1 MRRHLPHFIVLGL
14 YLLLAVALTWPLVM
28 HITTHLPGSAE
39 WAFDES
45 TFAWNM
51 WWFKFSLL
59 DLQQSPLHTEYIFF
73 PLGIDL
79 VLYTFNFFNAMLGLP
94 LLLAVGLPTASNLVI
109 LAAFVLSGYG
119 GYLLVCYL
127 LSPSRGEAGSRGPTG
142 DRAGQ
147 RRAAHG
153 DSQASGCAPA
163 GSGTDSDRLAVRTAA
178 FIAGAAYAFAASR
191 MIYAALGHY
200 DMVTA
205 QWFPFYALFFLKT
218 VREPHVKNAVLAGL
232 CAAFALLAEMI
243 FGVFLLFLSLILLFL
258 PPHPPYPS
266 PRRGEGVHGAPH
278 RLLSISWRGGQGM
291 RLVSRLLVL
300 VVTAAI
306 VWSPVMLPVLDA
318 FTRSDYALTGWGE
331 GLKLS
336 ADVVGWF
343 TPTALHPLFGVGDW
357 PAYLRSVVEGRAP
370 TLDVNT
376 VFLGFG
382 ILALAILGAS
392 IAWRRVRA
400 WAWGAVLFAV
410 FTLGPLLQINGRY
423 LFPLDNL
430 LREQGLAQDVTFPLP
445 YALLHYIPII
455 QANRAPNRFSVVL
468 SLALAV
474 LVGYGAAWL
483 LRGVAGLL
491 PVRVRP
497 HPPSPPLHAVERG
510 TGGEVRAQ
518 LAVLAVGVMLLVM
531 VLFDQVSVPLPL
543 SDARVPTAYAAIA
556 AESDDFAILQLP
568 LGWRN
573 SFGTLGAERTQL
585 QYLQTYHHKRMLA
598 GNISRAPAFKF
609 DYFRRIPLFH
619 ALTEVEMYRSPDEV
633 TRARAAEQAGE
644 LLALYDI
651 RYLVIHEPIPLR
663 YPYVDTIT
671 ATRTLALSLLPH
683 DPRPVAEADGATIY
697 RLQPPELPDPLRVDF
712 GDWRAAPYRGEGWGD
727 DEQVFGATANWA
739 IGHEARLFFPVRG
752 SGDRRLKVH
761 IAPFGYPAAPAQ
773 TLTLELNGRP
783 LKSRFDLADGWQIIG
798 ATLPADGLRSGL
810 NTLALHFGRAT
821 SPAIVLGV
829 PDDRLLAAAVDWI
842 EVSGG
847 E

>member
-1 MRRHLPHFIVLGL
+1 MLLKRYLPHIVVLGI
-14 YLLLAVALTWPLVM
+14 YLLLALALTWPLAAQ
-28 HITTHLPGSAE
+28 ITTHLPGSAE

-51 WWFKFSLL
+51 WWFQFSLL
-59 DLQQSPLHTEYIFF
+59 DLQQSPLHTDHIFY

-94 LLLAVGLPTASNLVI
+94 LLLVAGLPLASNLVI

-127 LSPSRGEAGSRGPTG
+127 LAPHYAGGHGSPPL
-142 DRAGQ
+142 
-147 RRAAHG
+147 HL
-153 DSQASGCAPA
+153 
-163 GSGTDSDRLAVRTAA
+163 LAMRTAA

-200 DMVTA
+200 DIVTA

-218 VREPHVKNAVLAGL
+218 VREPGTKNAVLAGL

-243 FGVFLLFLSLILLFL
+243 FGVFLLFLSLILLL
-258 PPHPPYPS
+258 APHPLHP
-266 PRRGEGVHGAPH
+266 
-278 RLLSISWRGGQGM
+278 LSTSWRGGRGA

-300 VVTAAI
+300 ALTVAI
-306 VWSPVMLPVLDA
+306 VWSPVLLPVLDA
-318 FTRSDYALTGWGE
+318 FTQSDYALTGWGE

-336 ADVVGWF
+336 ADLAGWF
-343 TPTALHPLFGVGDW
+343 TPTALHPLFGVSDW

-382 ILALAILGAS
+382 ILALAILGAV
-392 IAWRRVRA
+392 AAGRRARA
-400 WAWGAVLFAV
+400 WTWGAVLFAV
-410 FTLGPLLQINGRY
+410 LTLGPLLQINGRY

-445 YALLHYIPII
+445 YALLHYLPII

-474 LVGYGAAWL
+474 LVAYGAAWL
-483 LRGVAGLL
+483 LRRVALRP
-491 PVRVRP
+491 PVVFAAGAI
-497 HPPSPPLHAVERG
+497 L
-510 TGGEVRAQ
+510 
-518 LAVLAVGVMLLVM
+518 LAV

-543 SDARVPTAYAAIA
+543 SDARVPAAYAAIA
-556 AESDDFAILQLP
+556 AETDDFAILQLP

-585 QYLQTYHHKRMLA
+585 QYFQTYHHKRTLA
-598 GNISRAPAFKF
+598 GNISRSPAFKF

-619 ALTEVEMYRSPDEV
+619 ALTETEMYRTPDEV
-633 TRARAAEQAGE
+633 TLARAGEQAGE
-644 LLALYDI
+644 LLALYDV
-651 RYLVIHEPIPLR
+651 RYLVVHDPIPLR

-671 ATRTLALSLLPH
+671 ATRALALDLLPH
-683 DPRPVAEADGATIY
+683 ESQPVADADGAIVY
-697 RLQPPELPDPLRVDF
+697 RLQQPPLPDPLRVDF

-727 DEQVFGATANWA
+727 DEEVFGATANWA
-739 IGHEARLFFPVRG
+739 VGTEARLFFPVRG
-752 SGDRRLKVH
+752 AGDRRLKLQ
-761 IAPFGYPAAPAQ
+761 IAPFGYPDAPGQ
-773 TLTLELNGRP
+773 TLALDLNGRP
-783 LKSRFDLADGWQIIG
+783 LKGRFDLADGWQIVG
-798 ATLPADGLRSGL
+798 VTLPAEGLQPGL
-810 NTLALHFGRAT
+810 NTLTLHFGRAT
-821 SPAIVLGV
+821 KPAAVLGV
-829 PDDRLLAAAVDWI
+829 PDDRPLAATVDWI